1 MPEKLVRN
9 GVSAVV
15 PEKKFRTAEPG
26 EVFQLLRE
34 KLTEEVE
41 EFLADN
47 SMDELADVLDVVL
60 TLAML
65 IGGTDE
71 LFEKSDAKF
80 DLLGDFSDRVVY
92 IWDEG
97 Q

>member
-1 MPEKLVRN
+1 N
-9 GVSAVV
+9 GVPAVV

-47 SMDELADVLDVVL
+47 SMDELADVLDIVL
-60 TLAML
+60 TLSMF

-80 DLLGDFSDRVVY
+80 VRLGDFSDRVVY
-92 IWDEG
+92 IWEDEK
-97 Q
+97 